1 MCNFSEDDIQVDIIF
16 PEIYVAYNTTT
27 MSTYASAI
35 SHLCKAAALLRQNET
50 EFTIPGMT
58 ILQVISIE
66 NVMSKFGVQ
75 MAHEHIIEPDG
86 TRYTKFLADVRG
98 LQQIIEETNQ

>member
-1 MCNFSEDDIQVDIIF
+1 MCEFSEDDIQVDIIF

-75 MAHEHIIEPDG
+75 MAHEHFVEPDG

>member
-58 ILQVISIE
+58 IMQVISIE